1 MARIASTVGVAFLAL
16 TTTFVYT
23 HRDTLYTF
31 YANRPGSL
39 KDFNILPNAGVEHED
54 VVRNCEDIYM
64 DDVEGW
70 AVLSCD
76 PGRDK
81 WNTVLGIFTDPL
93 APAETGLYL
102 SRYSD
107 PDYIEPQ
114 KLTLTNFH
122 PGPAN
127 FHPLGITY
135 DPGSKSLFVVHHAA
149 SGTRLETFRLNR
161 DRLEAKH
168 ISSISDPLLL
178 TANNVVAL
186 NSATLLVSND
196 HFFAKR
202 SHGWL
207 TMLET
212 YLALPLASL
221 VRVDL
226 DITRAQGPPNVTVL
240 ARLPFANGVA
250 VLNGTT
256 VAVAST
262 VRAAVYLYTSPS
274 GFAKGTADVKLVE
287 TVRLHFLPDNLSVD
301 SNGALLIAGHPFA
314 PALEARA
321 RAGTGGACG
330 VLETATATGNGEED
344 GECPV
349 APSWVAEWTAE
360 GGVRDLFVGRGFGS
374 ATTAVRDV
382 GRGRGMVVGLYE
394 RGVLTW
400 SETEA

>member
-93 APAETGLYL
+93 APPETGLYL

-149 SGTRLETFRLNR
+149 LGTRLETFRLNR

>member
-1 MARIASTVGVAFLAL
+1 MARITSTIGVGFLAL
-16 TTTFVYT
+16 TTTFLYT
-23 HRDTLYTF
+23 HRDSLNTF

-54 VVRNCEDIYM
+54 VVRNCEDVYM
-64 DDVEGW
+64 DDVESW

-81 WNTVLGIFTDPL
+81 WNTVLGIFTDPTT
-93 APAETGLYL
+93 PPETGLYL
-102 SRYSD
+102 SRYSAD
-107 PDYIEPQ
+107 DYIEPQ
-114 KLTLTNFH
+114 KLTLTNFS
-122 PGPAN
+122 PGPAD

-135 DPGSKSLFVVHHAA
+135 DPGSKSLFVVNHAA

-161 DRLEAKH
+161 ERLEAKH
-168 ISSISDPLLL
+168 IASISDPLLG
-178 TANNVVAL
+178 TANSVVAV

-196 HFFAKR
+196 HFFARR

-207 TMLET
+207 ATLET

-226 DITRAQGPPNVTVL
+226 DITRAQGPPKVTVL

-262 VRAAVYLYTSPS
+262 ARAAVYIYTSPS

-287 TVRLHFLPDNLSVD
+287 MVRLQFLPDNLSVD

-321 RAGTGGACG
+321 RAGTGGKCG
-330 VLETATATGNGEED
+330 VLETAAGD
-344 GECPV
+344 GEDDGGCPV

-360 GGVRDLFVGRGFGS
+360 GGMRDLFVGRGFGS

-382 GRGRGMVVGLYE
+382 GRGRGMVVGLYD

-400 SETEA
+400 SETEG

>member
-1 MARIASTVGVAFLAL
+1 
-16 TTTFVYT
+16 
-23 HRDTLYTF
+23 
-31 YANRPGSL
+31 
-39 KDFNILPNAGVEHED
+39 
-54 VVRNCEDIYM
+54 
-64 DDVEGW
+64 
-70 AVLSCD
+70 
-76 PGRDK
+76 
-81 WNTVLGIFTDPL
+81 
-93 APAETGLYL
+93 
-102 SRYSD
+102 
-107 PDYIEPQ
+107 
-114 KLTLTNFH
+114 
-122 PGPAN
+122 
-127 FHPLGITY
+127 LGITY
-135 DPGSKSLFVVHHAA
+135 DPGSKSLFVVNHAA

-161 DRLEAKH
+161 ERLEAKH
-168 ISSISDPLLL
+168 IASISDPLLG
-178 TANNVVAL
+178 TANSVVAV

-196 HFFAKR
+196 HFFARR

-207 TMLET
+207 ATLET

-226 DITRAQGPPNVTVL
+226 DITRAQGPPKVTVL

-262 VRAAVYLYTSPS
+262 ARAAVYIYTSPS

-287 TVRLHFLPDNLSVD
+287 MVRLQFLPDNLSVD

-321 RAGTGGACG
+321 RAGTGGKCG
-330 VLETATATGNGEED
+330 VLETAAGD
-344 GECPV
+344 GEDDGGCPV

-360 GGVRDLFVGRGFGS
+360 GGMRDLFVGRGFGS

-382 GRGRGMVVGLYE
+382 GRGRGMVVGLYD

-400 SETEA
+400 SETEG